1 MQFTVYSFGDIS
13 TLRAALVAVSM
24 MFDPANNQLFVSNS
38 AIWGAGA
45 VLGMSLL
52 LGVIVMTGV
61 GIMRAEFPAYHH
73 LLILTILYCVCFV
86 PKARV
91 QLEDKISGAVA
102 AVDNVPLAIAM
113 SAGLFS
119 GAISRVS
126 DGIETAISA
135 TDPNYIAVG
144 SDGFLSPLRLLHSM
158 RNIAS
163 GMPVLAPTI
172 HNNLMRYGF
181 SCVQDAGLS
190 LDMLK
195 RSDDS
200 LATFLQNGQG
210 VVIYVSPSTPTSTGT
225 EMTCSSAGP
234 MILAD
239 IGNFQSVPV
248 GGTSLSGLEAALN
261 ARVATNA
268 SMSGMGLSGPPA
280 QTFTLYNWQN
290 SYASVVGTSSAAAA
304 RSQQFMQQSIGS
316 GYVMGAFGCQRTVF
330 EEFVRCASP
339 MIAAQEQARG
349 DAVAGATF
357 YQKLAIPVANLM
369 MFIFFAAS
377 PIVIAVAFFMG
388 MAGMRVLVMYLMF
401 GFWSQAWMPFANIV
415 NFYIQRGCRED
426 IMQLLMSYNGV
437 IPLEALNQF
446 YDKVGTR
453 LQVGADMLSAT
464 PMISLALMTGSIF
477 AISQVANRMSTAGGD
492 HYDEKVNAPSGISNG
507 PAVSVGGAQSAPVG
521 SQGWQAVASTGGGA
535 AGLSVNPL
543 GQLASTSSVGTTAT
557 AAAGGVS
564 SRALSQAASTMKS
577 VSDAVGKVV
586 SNSTSE
592 GSGSRTSEGEGVSGS
607 GTRSVSGGT
616 GTTISDT
623 RSGGTGFSSG
633 NGQEGRRST
642 DSTLEAG
649 VGGTGKSASGSGT
662 GGNLLKMIGI
672 NGGAKISTSVSEA
685 QKETSDAKNSYDR
698 NIGLANQRMQKND
711 FTGALQ
717 AVRDARKSLD
727 SMSAVNTSDAESL
740 TKAAQQLD
748 GLSSS
753 LQQVTSFSES
763 ANIAATKS
771 SSQNFNAGDW
781 AQSRAREGGNNQLVR
796 SAADTGAAITSDA
809 VARMS
814 APTGAAVTEAL
825 DKAIDNKAQQF
836 AMAGAS
842 ADLAKETA
850 RLEVYANAA
859 AYAAG
864 AVKGDSSAQS
874 LLAVSGAATQ
884 NIAMGN
890 PSAASDLLKGMDLIA
905 KADTQTGD
913 ANKLSAAAP
922 TVNSASIE
930 ATRESS
936 ESRMGGGAQVQANA
950 EIIAATGSNQAQ
962 SAQYSRA
969 VQRASAFG
977 GGQMGRAAGAGGID
991 RKLQGAPTSEAATGE
1006 LKKSLL
1012 AATDRRTETYLES
1025 GATAITND
1033 VIAKVADNN
1042 DSGKGYPESA
1052 AVNAPPIKGKK
1063 P

>member
-535 AGLSVNPL
+535 GGLSINPL
-543 GQLASTSSVGTTAT
+543 GDFSSTSSISSTSSS
-557 AAAGGVS
+557 AASGVT
-564 SRALSQAASTMKS
+564 SRAVSRTASALKGIST
-577 VSDAVGKVV
+577 AVGGVV
-586 SNSTSE
+586 SNTSSA
-592 GSGSRTSEGEGVSGS
+592 GSGETTTEGQGVSGS
-607 GTRSVSGGT
+607 GTRSVTGGT
-616 GTTISDT
+616 GTSITDN
-623 RSGGTGFSSG
+623 RSVGSEFSRGTGE
-633 NGQEGRRST
+633 EGRRTNTSE
-642 DSTLEAG
+642 LAAG
-649 VGGTGKSASGSGT
+649 AKLGAGGGKSPLAVNAGGSIAT
-662 GGNLLKMIGI
+662 TIAEADKENRDSKSKFDSNIALANKRMTE
-672 NGGAKISTSVSEA
+672 NNFGGAI
-685 QKETSDAKNSYDR
+685 
-698 NIGLANQRMQKND
+698 
-711 FTGALQ
+711 Q
-717 AVRDARKSLD
+717 AVQDARKALQ
-727 SMSAVNTSDAESL
+727 SMYAVNSTDTESL
-740 TKAAQQLD
+740 SKAAQQLD
-748 GLSSS
+748 TIAST
-753 LQQVTSFSES
+753 LQEATSFSQS
-763 ANIAATKS
+763 ASLGAATNS
-771 SSQNFNAGDW
+771 TQSFNAGRW
-781 AQSRAREGGNNQLVR
+781 TQAKEQQVGGPQEIRA
-796 SAADTGAAITSDA
+796 AADTGESFTNDAKAKMSEPVAAQVDA
-809 VARMS
+809 AL
-814 APTGAAVTEAL
+814 AKAVE
-825 DKAIDNKAQQF
+825 NKAKQYES
-836 AMAGAS
+836 AGAS
-842 ADLAKETA
+842 PSLASETA
-850 RLEVYANAA
+850 RLEVYANAGS
-859 AYAAG
+859 YAA
-864 AVKGDSSAQS
+864 SATSGNPTAQA
-874 LLAVSGAATQ
+874 LLAVSAAATQ
-884 NIAMGN
+884 NNALGN
-890 PSAASDLLKGMDLIA
+890 PGVASDMLKGIDLIGQAEAKTSGASALESAAPAVNAGTIA
-905 KADTQTGD
+905 STSATADQR
-913 ANKLSAAAP
+913 LS
-922 TVNSASIE
+922 TASQIE
-930 ATRESS
+930 DRG
-936 ESRMGGGAQVQANA
+936 RDIQ
-950 EIIAATGSNQAQ
+950 ATGAPQTQAQ
-962 SAQYSRA
+962 SYTRA
-969 VQRASAFG
+969 VNQARVFG
-977 GGQMGRAAGAGGID
+977 SGQMGVAGGASGIEN
-991 RKLQGAPTSEAATGE
+991 RARESQRTTTPETIRRLKEGFSAATEPRKSYGE
-1006 LKKSLL
+1006 
-1012 AATDRRTETYLES
+1012 TGGE
-1025 GATAITND
+1025 
-1033 VIAKVADNN
+1033 VIADAVKSKLRD
-1042 DSGKGYPESA
+1042 DKDTGKGYPGSA
-1052 AVNAPPIKGKK
+1052 VVNAPPIKGKG
-1063 P
+1063 